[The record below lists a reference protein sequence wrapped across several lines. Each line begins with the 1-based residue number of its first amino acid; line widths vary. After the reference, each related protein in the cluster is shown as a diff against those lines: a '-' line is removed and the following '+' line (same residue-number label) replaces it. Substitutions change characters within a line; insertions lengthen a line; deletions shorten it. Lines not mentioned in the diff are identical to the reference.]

1 MGFFDDALLVGGG
14 LAFAEHE
21 HHKHQMQR
29 NVQNAALQN
38 NYGGQSRGMDPGY
51 GQQQGGYYG
60 QGQNAG
66 YYGQQQGGYGQDM
79 ITVPRSEW
87 DRLQREASEG
97 RQMMQRYMEKLEDLE
112 RERRQLINQ

>member
-29 NVQNAALQN
+29 DAQNAAFQGN
-38 NYGGQSRGMDPGY
+38 NYGSQSRGMDPGY

-60 QGQNAG
+60 QGQNTG
-66 YYGQQQGGYGQDM
+66 YYGQQQGYGQDM
-79 ITVPRSEW
+79 VTVPRSEW

-112 RERRQLINQ
+112 RERRQFRNQ